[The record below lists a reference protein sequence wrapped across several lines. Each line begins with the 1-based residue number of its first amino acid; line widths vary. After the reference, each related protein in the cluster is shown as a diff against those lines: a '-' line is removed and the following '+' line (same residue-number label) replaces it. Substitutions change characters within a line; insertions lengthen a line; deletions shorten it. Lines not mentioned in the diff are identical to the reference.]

1 MQAMMGMDFGFT
13 AMPVEVAGEGRE
25 AKAAGIEEGAPGE
38 SNAAL
43 LTVWAM
49 LLQQQLQPLPENLP
63 AGGSWEGEGEDIQEV
78 TGREGEEQPRRV
90 AEMWG
95 GVVGATAERP
105 SQGGLDVFSAG
116 MEAIEEARAGSE
128 GGAETAA
135 RREGAEESR
144 AGTAVWVSLDG
155 ASGVER
161 ESRGLRKEIA
171 AGVVL
176 AGPVEDQ
183 KVETGVDRPAEG
195 VRLEGR
201 GVAREQAEAAGEQ
214 AAAPFETVLEL
225 ERNWRAGLWKTER
238 GERQRESTVMGS
250 GVVEEGGE
258 SKLAGKE
265 TRTDVGGPVREERL
279 EWHSESAGQEDATR
293 VVEERREA
301 RERDEARRVEM
312 QPVAGDGAVGEGR
325 GEVISSRVQA
335 SEGRAKGAEMAS
347 AQRRVETE
355 NFVLPGP
362 PVSQEKKTIAIRIPL
377 SEANAG
383 GARRHLD
390 IVFEQKRND
399 LTLLIHSPSLDLQRE
414 VESAMP
420 SLMERLRGENWSA
433 KASEPVMAARSGE
446 GATELVRP
454 IETLGSS
461 GAALENIRES
471 LVNQNGSS
479 SGFSFEDSPRQR
491 GERRD
496 DPEEPNPEREETW
509 RDEFVEQLGA

>member
-49 LLQQQLQPLPENLP
+49 LLQQQLQPLPESLP
-63 AGGSWEGEGEDIQEV
+63 AGGSWEGEGEEIQEV

-128 GGAETAA
+128 GGEETAA

-176 AGPVEDQ
+176 AGPIEDQ
-183 KVETGVDRPAEG
+183 KVETRVDRPAEG
-195 VRLEGR
+195 ILPEGR

-214 AAAPFETVLEL
+214 EAAPFRTVLEL
-225 ERNWRAGLWKTER
+225 ERNWRAGLWKPEREDR
-238 GERQRESTVMGS
+238 GEGKGESTVRGA
-250 GVVEEGGE
+250 GAVEESGE

-265 TRTDVGGPVREERL
+265 TRADVGGPVREEHL
-279 EWHSESAGQEDATR
+279 EWERESAGQEAAAW
-293 VVEERREA
+293 VVEARKREEA
-301 RERDEARRVEM
+301 RPEGM
-312 QPVAGDGAVGEGR
+312 QPVAGEGVVGEGR
-325 GEVISSRVQA
+325 GEVISSRVQS
-335 SEGRAKGAEMAS
+335 SEGRPKAAEITS
-347 AQRRVETE
+347 GQRRVEKE

-399 LTLLIHSPSLDLQRE
+399 LTLQIHSPSLDLQRE

-454 IETLGSS
+454 IETLASG

-471 LVNQNGSS
+471 LMNQNGSS

-496 DPEEPNPEREETW
+496 DPEEPHPEREETW

>member
-1 MQAMMGMDFGFT
+1 M
-13 AMPVEVAGEGRE
+13 
-25 AKAAGIEEGAPGE
+25 
-38 SNAAL
+38 
-43 LTVWAM
+43 
-49 LLQQQLQPLPENLP
+49 
-63 AGGSWEGEGEDIQEV
+63 
-78 TGREGEEQPRRV
+78 
-90 AEMWG
+90 
-95 GVVGATAERP
+95 
-105 SQGGLDVFSAG
+105 
-116 MEAIEEARAGSE
+116 
-128 GGAETAA
+128 
-135 RREGAEESR
+135 
-144 AGTAVWVSLDG
+144 WVSLDG

-176 AGPVEDQ
+176 AGPIEDQ
-183 KVETGVDRPAEG
+183 KVETRVDRPAEG
-195 VRLEGR
+195 ILPEGR

-214 AAAPFETVLEL
+214 EAAPFRTVLEL
-225 ERNWRAGLWKTER
+225 ERNWRAGLWKPEREVR
-238 GERQRESTVMGS
+238 GEGKGESTVRGA
-250 GVVEEGGE
+250 GAVEESGE

-265 TRTDVGGPVREERL
+265 TRADVGGPVREERL

-293 VVEERREA
+293 VVDQRREA

-471 LVNQNGSS
+471 LMNQNGSS

-496 DPEEPNPEREETW
+496 DPEEPHP
-509 RDEFVEQLGA
+509 